1 MGDENPPR
9 KRKGEHGKKQLE
21 HHTKAAKA
29 NGKTE
34 TLKGL
39 KSPKKKKKKK
49 KAVKIKFLS
58 QWSGKKGMRSEQVGQ
73 TPGGRATRE
82 EWP

>member
-49 KAVKIKFLS
+49 KS
-58 QWSGKKGMRSEQVGQ
+58 SEN
-73 TPGGRATRE
+73 
-82 EWP
+82 